1 MQKCMQNISKQ
12 STTFIDHCRKGE
24 SLWLKKVKTT
34 SVIKSPEK
42 KFLTSLKLKFRSLFL
57 KIKKHRQEKR
67 VYLITKKKETKKK
80 EKKRKKKVTSLV
92 SEMQVHLGEPVET
105 QQVRNMDLNWT
116 CLFCSHRNGTVRTFA
131 NRPDFWF
138 TFP

>member
-24 SLWLKKVKTT
+24 SLWLKKVKKT

-67 VYLITKKKETKKK
+67 VYLITKKKKKK
-80 EKKRKKKVTSLV
+80 EKESNQLSK
-92 SEMQVHLGEPVET
+92 
-105 QQVRNMDLNWT
+105 
-116 CLFCSHRNGTVRTFA
+116 
-131 NRPDFWF
+131 
-138 TFP
+138 